1 MKQHIGIDPADLFI
15 YPALISGLSKS
26 WAGGIAQ
33 THDSWL
39 SRKTSK
45 RGQPTRGRQG
55 EERRFGGKSRRRSGK
70 LKGQCHEKSFQTET
84 GGLG

>member
-39 SRKTSK
+39 SRNRRAREGSLREGDK
-45 RGQPTRGRQG
+45 
-55 EERRFGGKSRRRSGK
+55 ERREDLEGRVDVGVAS
-70 LKGQCHEKSFQTET
+70 
-84 GGLG
+84 